1 MSAVFRIKAEN
12 ILDTSALNYLGYN
25 SHFTPKMIIII
36 IKTKIIIC
44 VNKIKTIAFSILFS
58 ILYDYQVYDLSFCI
72 SSLFSFFNQKNKL
85 NAV

>member
-1 MSAVFRIKAEN
+1 MSAVFRIKADN
-12 ILDTSALNYLGYN
+12 ILDTSALNNLGYN

-36 IKTKIIIC
+36 QTKIIIC
-44 VNKIKTIAFSILFS
+44 VKKMKTIAFSILFS

-72 SSLFSFFNQKNKL
+72 SSLFRFLYQKYKL

>member
-12 ILDTSALNYLGYN
+12 ILDTSALNNLGYN
-25 SHFTPKMIIII
+25 SHLTPKIIII

-44 VNKIKTIAFSILFS
+44 VKKMKTIAFSILFS

-72 SSLFSFFNQKNKL
+72 SSLFCFFKSEE
-85 NAV
+85 